1 MITFIPFQ
9 TLPTCVRTPLKLCRC
24 FYVLYGVGHTW
35 FFAGLKGMVWP
46 GVCSGYWENIFVCKN
61 YKKRILISSIWFN
74 CLKWIQMHF
83 IEKCNEKRNSNINIH
98 CALDVE
104 EAAWHF
110 NLATQLL
117 KTPRKIVCSKLLEA
131 AFSILEIYLYDLLWN
146 KVRNVYVNVIHIYFP
161 FFLIFGV

>member
-1 MITFIPFQ
+1 MWEH
-9 TLPTCVRTPLKLCRC
+9 LLNCVGASMYFTALGTHDSLLKS
-24 FYVLYGVGHTW
+24 
-35 FFAGLKGMVWP
+35 MVWP
-46 GVCSGYWENIFVCKN
+46 RICSGYWENIFVCK
-61 YKKRILISSIWFN
+61 KLQKRILISSIWFN

-131 AFSILEIYLYDLLWN
+131 AFSFLYKSTSTVFTFTTWSFYCETKFSNCIYYILM
-146 KVRNVYVNVIHIYFP
+146 
-161 FFLIFGV
+161 